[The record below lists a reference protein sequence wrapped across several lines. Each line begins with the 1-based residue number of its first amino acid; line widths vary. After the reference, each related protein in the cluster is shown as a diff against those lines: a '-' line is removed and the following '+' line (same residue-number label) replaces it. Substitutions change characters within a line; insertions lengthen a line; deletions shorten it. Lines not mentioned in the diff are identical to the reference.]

1 MPRLK
6 SLLYLIIVLSL
17 GANFPAIA
25 MVDVNI
31 KKNLVAA
38 AIEAQKLAYCP
49 YSNYPV
55 GAAILTKQGDIISAS
70 NVENASYGLCICAE
84 RNTVFKA
91 VSEGNREFTAIAVV
105 TKDGGF
111 SCGACRQ
118 VLNEF
123 SPNIL
128 LIVAKD
134 NGEIVKELQL
144 NEILPYAFGP
154 VNMGK

>member
-1 MPRLK
+1 M
-6 SLLYLIIVLSL
+6 
-17 GANFPAIA
+17 
-25 MVDVNI
+25 
-31 KKNLVAA
+31 
-38 AIEAQKLAYCP
+38 
-49 YSNYPV
+49 
-55 GAAILTKQGDIISAS
+55 
-70 NVENASYGLCICAE
+70 CICAE
-84 RNTVFKA
+84 RNAVFKA
-91 VSEGNREFTAIAVV
+91 VSEGKKEFTAIAVV

-134 NGEIVKELQL
+134 NSEIVKEIQL

-154 VNMGK
+154 ATMGK

>member
-1 MPRLK
+1 M
-6 SLLYLIIVLSL
+6 
-17 GANFPAIA
+17 
-25 MVDVNI
+25 
-31 KKNLVAA
+31 KKILVAA

-55 GAAILTKQGDIISAS
+55 GAAILTAQGEIITGN

-91 VSEGNREFTAIAVV
+91 VSEGKKEFTAIAVV

-123 SPNIL
+123 SPNML

-134 NGEIVKELQL
+134 NGEIVAEVVLTEL
-144 NEILPYAFGP
+144 LPYAFGP
-154 VNMGK
+154 ANMGKEPNKNVDRKTYTI

>member
-6 SLLYLIIVLSL
+6 SFWYLIIVLLL
-17 GANFPAIA
+17 GSVFPAIA
-25 MVDVNI
+25 KDDIDVN
-31 KKNLVAA
+31 KNLVAA

-55 GAAILTKQGDIISAS
+55 GAAILTKHGEIISAS

-84 RNTVFKA
+84 RNAVFKA
-91 VSEGNREFTAIAVV
+91 VSEGKKEFTAIAVV

-118 VLNEF
+118 VINEF

-134 NGEIVKELQL
+134 NGEIVKEIQL

-154 VNMGK
+154 ANMGK